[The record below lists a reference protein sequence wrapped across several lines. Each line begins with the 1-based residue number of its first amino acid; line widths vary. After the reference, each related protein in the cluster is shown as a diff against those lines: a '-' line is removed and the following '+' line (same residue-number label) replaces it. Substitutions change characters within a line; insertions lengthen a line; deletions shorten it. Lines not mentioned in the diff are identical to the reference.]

1 MGADLSRSTW
11 PQVPPSGATVLVP
24 VGSTE
29 QHGPHLPLSTDSVI
43 AAAAAERTATRL
55 SGPVLVAPVVAFGN
69 SGEHAGFPGTVSI
82 GHEVLRMVLIELV
95 RSLGL
100 WAERTVLVNGHGGNV
115 RTLNEAVAQLRA
127 ERHDVAWTG
136 CDLPGGDAH
145 AGRSETS
152 VMLHLVPESV
162 DISAAAAGNTDPL
175 AVLMPLLR
183 ISGVRSVA
191 PNGVLGDPRGASAQ
205 EGRRLMDSLVD
216 AMALRIST
224 FTADQRGRLLDPA
237 VAVRR

>member
-1 MGADLSRSTW
+1 VAADLSRSTW
-11 PQVPPSGATVLVP
+11 PEVPPSGATVLVP

-43 AAAAAERTATRL
+43 AAAAAERTAARL
-55 SGPVLVAPVVAFGN
+55 PGPVLVAPLIAFGN

-82 GHEVLRMVLIELV
+82 GHEALRLVLLELV

-100 WAERTVLVNGHGGNV
+100 WAERTVLVNGHGGNI

-127 ERHDVAWTG
+127 EGHHAAWTG
-136 CDLPGGDAH
+136 CDFPGGDAH

-152 VMLHLVPESV
+152 VMLHLSPESV
-162 DISAAAAGNTDPL
+162 DVGAITPGNTRPL
-175 AVLMPLLR
+175 STLMPRLVAG
-183 ISGVRSVA
+183 GVRAVA

-205 EGRRLMDSLVD
+205 EGRRLMDSLVE
-216 AMALRIST
+216 AMALRMSAC
-224 FTADQRGRLLDPA
+224 TADQRGRLLDPTP
-237 VAVRR
+237 VVHG